1 MSLRSNCLPKQGP
14 NPKNT
19 GALTPHLHNLTLKI
33 PGIMLLI
40 AARMHTLKEKAPI
53 SQNKNQIQRYLTL
66 ALQKLFMLAA
76 TSLLPPAKF
85 RSYLP
90 QTELW
95 AWQHFNAICF
105 YSEQPGR
112 CFRARCEDGLQV
124 HRLQEARPRAH
135 QLQRPDLPPVIEAST
150 FLSRR
155 ALISSRSPAY
165 HDTVPSSATGLVF
178 PEALPSSTNTP
189 LLFSAQGRNCQ
200 GSQQGKRAEE
210 QLSELGQTP
219 GLSFRENLE

>member
-1 MSLRSNCLPKQGP
+1 MFQSTLWGWAAS
-14 NPKNT
+14 
-19 GALTPHLHNLTLKI
+19 TPSA
-33 PGIMLLI
+33 G
-40 AARMHTLKEKAPI
+40 
-53 SQNKNQIQRYLTL
+53 
-66 ALQKLFMLAA
+66 
-76 TSLLPPAKF
+76 
-85 RSYLP
+85 
-90 QTELW
+90 
-95 AWQHFNAICF
+95 
-105 YSEQPGR
+105 G
-112 CFRARCEDGLQV
+112 
-124 HRLQEARPRAH
+124 PRAH

-219 GLSFRENLE
+219 GLSFRENLEWIMRKGRELGWDRCCFATPQHASRQVPASTTCQPQNTAPSPQALDSSPASIWATPSRYRWLGCHFKLL